1 MHNGQPPYHRPA
13 RSRGGGLAA
22 WRAGETAESLLI
34 PCLLLAAAARRE
46 RFGSDLCAETD
57 TTHA

>member
-1 MHNGQPPYHRPA
+1 MHNGQPPYHRRA
-13 RSRGGGLAA
+13 RTRGGGLDA

-34 PCLLLAAAARRE
+34 SCLLLAAARRE